1 MTGENGTLDIS
12 DWPLFA
18 IDVESS
24 HPFLQELAVNKPS
37 HFVIV
42 LFSLAFDGRITPS
55 GKTVSEVYVPASF
68 DSRDATDVLS
78 TIKALPDSQV
88 DAEVRPRYHAVW
100 NHVLEIIGGVTSDSI
115 EGCSY
120 LREDAGRTELLIAT
134 EQDNCQAINRMVRDG
149 ANLDA
154 PGLPF
159 TRLQL
164 KEIPDRVALIDFD
177 DLVWAE
183 MTGPDTAPVYQIE
196 SVEFVD

>member
-24 HPFLQELAVNKPS
+24 HPFLEELAVNKPS

-55 GKTVSEVYVPASF
+55 GKRVSEVYAPASF
-68 DSRDATDVLS
+68 DSRDAMDVLS
-78 TIKALPDSQV
+78 TIKALPGSQG
-88 DAEVRPRYHAVW
+88 DAEERPRYHAVW
-100 NHVLEIIGGVTSDSI
+100 NHVLEITGGVTTDSI

-120 LREDAGRTELLIAT
+120 LREDAGRAELIIAT
-134 EQDNCQAINRMVRDG
+134 DHDNCLAINRIVRDG
-149 ANLDA
+149 ASFDDPSLS
-154 PGLPF
+154 F
-159 TRLQL
+159 TRLRLKKMPDQL
-164 KEIPDRVALIDFD
+164 ALVDLD

-183 MTGPDTAPVYQIE
+183 TTGPDTAPVYRIE